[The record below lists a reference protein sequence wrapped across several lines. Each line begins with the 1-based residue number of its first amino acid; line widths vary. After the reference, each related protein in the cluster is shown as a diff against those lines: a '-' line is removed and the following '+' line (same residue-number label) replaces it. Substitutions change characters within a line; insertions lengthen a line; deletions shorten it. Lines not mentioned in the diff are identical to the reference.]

1 MKKFA
6 HITHH
11 GRFDLT
17 DVLSFAG
24 MIFVGY
30 GILTFA
36 PVL

>member
-1 MKKFA
+1 MNKFA

-11 GRFDLT
+11 ARIDLT

-30 GILTFA
+30 GFLTYA
-36 PVL
+36 SVL